1 MSRWAFSTA
10 RTSLSHWIWIFIF
23 HSLAELQ
30 GDWRSSWVLSWCQ
43 ADTSWKAAS
52 SRFTRDF
59 LCRLLLPT
67 DFIFNRL
74 DWIRQGG
81 EKPFHYVAPH
91 PGDYHDLC
99 TLAYLIDNRETSLAH
114 DLVRL
119 LPRPPSI
126 LLPSATATA
135 FNDNYLHVNPFRRRM
150 RRRRRSTTSSPL
162 KPEVCKFSC
171 Y

>member
-1 MSRWAFSTA
+1 MSIFNSKNIVITLNLNFHIPFTCRASRRLAIKFGFVVMPGGHFLES
-10 RTSLSHWIWIFIF
+10 SLVEVYPG
-23 HSLAELQ
+23 LPLP
-30 GDWRSSWVLSWCQ
+30 
-43 ADTSWKAAS
+43 AAAA
-52 SRFTRDF
+52 
-59 LCRLLLPT
+59 

>member
-1 MSRWAFSTA
+1 MPGGHFLES
-10 RTSLSHWIWIFIF
+10 SLVEVYPG
-23 HSLAELQ
+23 LPLP
-30 GDWRSSWVLSWCQ
+30 
-43 ADTSWKAAS
+43 AAAA
-52 SRFTRDF
+52 
-59 LCRLLLPT
+59 

-91 PGDYHDLC
+91 PWDYHDLC

-119 LPRPPSI
+119 LPQPPSI

-135 FNDNYLHVNPFRRRM
+135 FNDNYLHVNPF
-150 RRRRRSTTSSPL
+150 STTEEEEEKINDFLST
-162 KPEVCKFSC
+162 EA
-171 Y
+171 